1 MKALTPDV
9 SHLRAFS
16 GAAGNPLGTT
26 RLSAMQHIACTKH
39 AAPQSTRIRV
49 WLRVGEDAMTY
60 TIHALKDAQ
69 SLVTVRI
76 SPAAAVDKARL
87 LESLGWQVHI
97 ANSAGRRFVVSE
109 FDQLLDQSRS
119 CVVAGL

>member
-60 TIHALKDAQ
+60 TIHALKTHRASSLFASAQRLLSIKLVCWKAWVGRFILLTQPGAVSSFQ
-69 SLVTVRI
+69 SLI
-76 SPAAAVDKARL
+76 SSWINRETA
-87 LESLGWQVHI
+87 
-97 ANSAGRRFVVSE
+97 
-109 FDQLLDQSRS
+109 
-119 CVVAGL
+119 

>member
-69 SLVTVRI
+69 SLVSVRI

-87 LESLGWQVHI
+87 LESLGWQVHMLTQPD
-97 ANSAGRRFVVSE
+97 AGSSFQSLISSFGSIEKLRR
-109 FDQLLDQSRS
+109 SRP
-119 CVVAGL
+119 